1 MMVMKRMTMIMVN
14 IMTMTKITKMT
25 MMIKMLETV
34 MKYSS
39 YYFAVAPVLQSH
51 PSSGHPCT
59 NILYESKPSPSSS
72 WSPWSSSSPS
82 STPPSPGSLVVKRG
96 STVSLKCQASGFPL
110 PKVRSSWLSCLW
122 ITLETLFSYQHDR
135 ETYIGPVPNQF
146 LGKEQIS
153 NQYSSRLL
161 PIWFQNVMSSIK
173 RNPKLYQMDSIVC
186 FMFLGKKRIQD
197 PCSCT
202 VKLCTVEKLWDGIFV
217 ERVAA
222 NDIHKLPFF
231 LYHIF

>member
-1 MMVMKRMTMIMVN
+1 
-14 IMTMTKITKMT
+14 MT

-122 ITLETLFSYQHDR
+122 MTLETLFSWLSCLWITLETLFSYQHDR
-135 ETYIGPVPNQF
+135 ETSIGPVPNQF
-146 LGKEQIS
+146 HGKEQIS
-153 NQYSSRLL
+153 N
-161 PIWFQNVMSSIK
+161 
-173 RNPKLYQMDSIVC
+173 
-186 FMFLGKKRIQD
+186 
-197 PCSCT
+197 
-202 VKLCTVEKLWDGIFV
+202 
-217 ERVAA
+217 
-222 NDIHKLPFF
+222 
-231 LYHIF
+231 